1 MKKTLGV
8 KFQDV
13 SGFCDKMVAIN
24 VSTYFSHQMVENFI
38 SKLIIIK
45 LYLQKKAE
53 RQPRLAVY

>member
-45 LYLQKKAE
+45 L
-53 RQPRLAVY
+53 